1 MCLVKTGSA
10 RTLYLDEGLW
20 QRIPRLV
27 RLGYAPNA
35 SRLVNRILA
44 EALGKL
50 EGSGIPFDSAYET
63 LRKKHLTL
71 LQEIK
76 KLEKEMNDYGDDYHA
91 LIELAQD
98 HGLDTQ
104 QLSNIEAII
113 PKLIKEWKGSRGA
126 LHLFIT
132 LIEKARMKKQI
143 EKQLEKIR
151 LNSAERSKF
160 DTKL

>member
-1 MCLVKTGSA
+1 MAAYSA
-10 RTLYLDEGLW
+10 AGQD
-20 QRIPRLV
+20 
-27 RLGYAPNA
+27 GYACNA
-35 SRLVNRILA
+35 SRLVNRVLA

-50 EGSGIPFDSAYET
+50 EGSGMPLDLTYET
-63 LRKKHLTL
+63 LRKKHLAL
-71 LQEIK
+71 LQEVK
-76 KLEKEMNDYGDDYHA
+76 KLEKEMKEYGSDYHA

-132 LIEKARMKKQI
+132 LIEKARKKKQI

-151 LNSAERSKF
+151 LELTEKSN
-160 DTKL
+160 T

>member
-1 MCLVKTGSA
+1 MCLVKAGSA

-20 QRIPRLV
+20 LRIQRLV
-27 RLGYAPNA
+27 KMGYAPNA

-50 EGSGIPFDSAYET
+50 EGSGIPFDLAYET
-63 LRKKHLTL
+63 LRKKHLAL
-71 LQEIK
+71 LQEVK

-98 HGLDTQ
+98 HGLDIQ
-104 QLSNIEAII
+104 ELSNIEAII

-132 LIEKARMKKQI
+132 LIEKARKKKQI

-151 LNSAERSKF
+151 LELTEKSN
-160 DTKL
+160 T

>member
-1 MCLVKTGSA
+1 MCLVKAGSA

-20 QRIPRLV
+20 LRIQRLV
-27 RLGYAPNA
+27 KMGYAPNA

-50 EGSGIPFDSAYET
+50 EGSGIPFDLAYET
-63 LRKKHLTL
+63 LRKKHLAL

-76 KLEKEMNDYGDDYHA
+76 KLEKEMNDYGNDYHA

-98 HGLDTQ
+98 HGLDIQ
-104 QLSNIEAII
+104 ELSNIEAII

-132 LIEKARMKKQI
+132 LIEKARKKKQI

-151 LNSAERSKF
+151 LELTEKS
-160 DTKL
+160 DT

>member
-1 MCLVKTGSA
+1 MCLVKAGSA

-20 QRIPRLV
+20 MCIQRLV
-27 RLGYAPNA
+27 KMGYAPNA

-50 EGSGIPFDSAYET
+50 EGSGIPFDLAYET
-63 LRKKHLTL
+63 LRKKHLAL
-71 LQEIK
+71 LQEVK

-98 HGLDTQ
+98 HGLDIQ
-104 QLSNIEAII
+104 ELSNIEAII

-132 LIEKARMKKQI
+132 LIEKARKKKQI

-151 LNSAERSKF
+151 LELTEKSN
-160 DTKL
+160 T